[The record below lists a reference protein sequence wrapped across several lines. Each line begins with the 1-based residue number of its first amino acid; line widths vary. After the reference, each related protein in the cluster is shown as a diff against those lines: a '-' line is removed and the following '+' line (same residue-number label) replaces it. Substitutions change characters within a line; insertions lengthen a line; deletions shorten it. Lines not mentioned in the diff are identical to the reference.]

1 MKNNKSFII
10 RAFAILSVVTL
21 GALSIATLVKV
32 NESTNNGEVGD
43 LKTSSPGGESK
54 AGDYQLQLL
63 HYSDIDG
70 GRNIVDYV
78 QRFAAIT
85 KKFKQEYDNTLVLGT
100 GDLWIAGPE
109 YNAVADGDNQDF
121 VDFFGSS
128 PKPGRAHISW
138 ANEIGVAAS
147 TFGNHEFDQRPG
159 AIADIIKPAKGGW
172 SGAAFPYVVT
182 NLDFSQNADLGPL
195 IVPGGQDVTT
205 IKGKITDY
213 ATVTIGGEKIGL
225 VGAVYPD
232 LDKITSLDNVTLID
246 ANYDTFDEK
255 LEHVAM
261 QVQEDVDR
269 LKATGINKIILMTH
283 MQQFQNDRKLA
294 PMLEGVDIII
304 GGGSNTILVDETDGL
319 RTTDTGDYDSY
330 PVMTHGKTNEPMML
344 VNVDGDFTYVGRL
357 VVKFDKDGVLMP
369 NYYDP
374 VVSGAYSTTPAT
386 MRRLGLTEDDVPFA
400 VRDVATIVKNDLRRK
415 RGNVFGYTNVYLN
428 GERSFVR
435 TEETN
440 LGNMI
445 VDSKVAYAQQFMPN
459 DVLIGIQNGGGIR
472 GPIGLC
478 VAPPGALVAT
488 DLDCNPPQADSS
500 LGISRGAVSELDIQT
515 TLKFNN
521 KITVLTVTGSELKE
535 IFEDGLK
542 SVFEGATAG
551 PFPQIS
557 NLKLE
562 YYIDGT
568 PVERDADGVI
578 TTPGEK
584 VKTLTIID
592 NDLTTPGNQS
602 KTIVENGQLVSG
614 VDTESFKL
622 VAPSWLSA
630 INKSH
635 DGYWSLGNVPEDRRQ
650 DLEDMTSPSGYQP
663 VLGNQG
669 EEQEA
674 LAWYLR
680 TKYGSSSSAYDAQDD
695 KRVTQGYTGTTPTD
709 TRIVK
714 LMMNS

>member
-1 MKNNKSFII
+1 MKGKKLFIVSAL
-10 RAFAILSVVTL
+10 AFISVITL
-21 GALSIATLVKV
+21 GGVSIGTLIQVIDSENSGEDSGGKSK
-32 NESTNNGEVGD
+32 NED
-43 LKTSSPGGESK
+43 F
-54 AGDYQLQLL
+54 QLQLL

-78 QRFAAIT
+78 QTFAAIT
-85 KKFKQEYDNTLVLGT
+85 QKFKQEYENTLVLGT

-109 YNAVADGDNQDF
+109 YNAVADRDNPDF
-121 VDFFGSS
+121 VDFFGSG

-138 ANEIGVAAS
+138 ANEIGVVAS

-159 AIADIIKPAKGGW
+159 AIADIIQPDEGGW
-172 SGAAFPYVVT
+172 SGAAFPYIVT
-182 NLDFSQNADLGPL
+182 NLDFSENDDLKDL
-195 IVPGGQDVTT
+195 VVPGGQDVAT

-225 VGAVYPD
+225 VGAIYPD
-232 LDKITSLDNVTLID
+232 LPKITSLDTVTMID
-246 ANYDTFDEK
+246 ANYDTFDTK

-261 QVQEDVDR
+261 QVQEDVNR
-269 LKATGINKIILMTH
+269 LKEMGINKIILMTH

-304 GGGSNTILVDETDGL
+304 GGGSNTILVDKTDAL
-319 RTTDTGDYDSY
+319 RSTDTDDYDTY

-369 NYYDP
+369 KSYDP
-374 VVSGAYSTTPAT
+374 VVSGAYSTTAST
-386 MRRLGLTEDDVPFA
+386 MRRLGLTDEDVPFT
-400 VRDVATIVKNDLRRK
+400 VKDTATIVKDDLRRK

-440 LGNMI
+440 LGDLI
-445 VDSKVAYAQQFMPN
+445 IDSKVAYAQQFMPN

-488 DLDCNPPQADSS
+488 DLDCNPPQADAS
-500 LGISRGAVSELDIQT
+500 LSISRGAVSELDIQT

-568 PVERDADGVI
+568 PVERDESGVI

-592 NDLTTPGNQS
+592 NDLTTAGDQPKS
-602 KTIVENGQLVSG
+602 IVENGELVSG
-614 VDTESFKL
+614 VDTETFKL

-630 INKSH
+630 IGKSH
-635 DGYWSLGNVPEDRRQ
+635 DGYWSLGNVPEDKRQ
-650 DLEDMTSPSGYQP
+650 DLEDMTTPAGYQL
-663 VLGNQG
+663 VLGNKG

-680 TKYGSSSSAYDAQDD
+680 TKYGSSASAYDVQDD
-695 KRVTQGYTGTTPTD
+695 KRVTQGFSGTTPTD

-714 LMMNS
+714 LVLNP